1 MSFNDNVQIDSGRVE
16 DRRGG
21 GGRGGMVAGGGISI
35 LGLIL
40 ALIFGPGILDQG
52 GDTSQQASTGQTQST
67 ANSSCTTGAAA
78 NKDDVCRLTATT
90 QSLDN
95 FWSQELP
102 AHNVQ
107 FRKPKM
113 VTFTGATSSG
123 CGRATAQTGPFY
135 CPTDETAYVDTAFYK
150 QFTSQFGGSSGPL
163 AQIYIVSHEYG
174 HHIQNILGDLD
185 KSQNDPQGATSG
197 GVRTELQAD
206 CYAGLYIGHAATTKD
221 PKTGQ
226 TYMKPI
232 TETQV
237 RDALAAAA
245 SVGDDHIQQT
255 AQGQVN
261 QDSWTHGSS
270 AQRQA
275 WFIQGYKSQDMT
287 QCNTFTA
294 QDLNNPGT

>member
-1 MSFNDNVQIDSGRVE
+1 
-16 DRRGG
+16 
-21 GGRGGMVAGGGISI
+21 MVAGGGVSI

-40 ALIFGPGILDQG
+40 ALIFGPGVFDQG
-52 GDTSQQASTGQTQST
+52 SGTSTQSSSSGQAQST
-67 ANSSCTTGAAA
+67 ANASCTTGAAA
-78 NKDDVCRLTATT
+78 NQDDVCRLTATT
-90 QSLDN
+90 QSLDA

-102 AHNVQ
+102 AHNAK

-113 VTFTGATSSG
+113 VTFSGATSSG

-163 AQIYIVSHEYG
+163 AQIYIVAHEYG
-174 HHIQNILGDLD
+174 HHVQNILGDLE
-185 KSQNDPQGATSG
+185 KSQNDRQGATSG
-197 GVRTELQAD
+197 AVRTELQAD

-226 TYMKPI
+226 TYLKPI
-232 TETQV
+232 TEAQV

-275 WFIQGYKSQDMT
+275 WFLQGYKSQDMT
-287 QCNTFTA
+287 QCNTFNA
-294 QDLNNPGT
+294 RDLNNPGS